1 MSIISIE
8 VPLYEVM
15 GFYDGPKKLISP
27 KGIHF
32 MLYAGYPGSPLN
44 GGRSNGKVDD
54 QRFQS
59 AELKKGTWFKRN
71 EEDIRNLRRLQDYFI
86 ECIQRANQEGVGV
99 QLTYTNYFCVDSEL
113 NEVNARPVRAMMESN
128 RKTGVQNRFIVANEQ
143 IENWILSMGAERDD
157 LIYSCTRFYFPDRKL
172 SRVERLAAYH
182 KAAQDYGIVVL
193 TPPDANLPE
202 QLVGLERD
210 DLPKFA
216 AVINSPCIEACN
228 SYWHYATHS
237 LWNIVTG
244 SDPSSP
250 QYPEFFRQYQEISK
264 RNDNHCT
271 REFNLADLERKVD
284 ILLSKGIRIL
294 KVARGHSQKI
304 LSDLLKSLSNGS

>member
-8 VPLYEVM
+8 APLYEVL
-15 GFYDGPKKLISP
+15 GFYDDPKKLISP

-32 MLYAGYPGSPLN
+32 MLYSGYPGSPLN

-54 QRFQS
+54 KRFQS
-59 AELKKGTWFKRN
+59 VRENGIGFKRD
-71 EEDIRNLRRLQDYFI
+71 EKDVRKLRNLQDYFI
-86 ECIQRANQEGVGV
+86 DSIQRANQEGVAV

-113 NEVNARPVRAMMESN
+113 NEENARPVRAMMESR
-128 RKTGVQNRFIVANEQ
+128 RKTGVQNRFIVANAQ
-143 IENWILSMGAERDD
+143 IGNWILSMGAERND

-172 SRVERLAAYH
+172 NREERLAAYH
-182 KAAQDYGIVVL
+182 DTAQDYGIVVL
-193 TPPDANLPE
+193 TPPDSNLPE
-202 QLVGLERD
+202 QLSRLERE

-216 AVINSPCIEACN
+216 AVVNSPCAETCN

-250 QYPEFFRQYQEISK
+250 QYPEFFRQYQEISE
-264 RNDNHCT
+264 RDDNYCT
-271 REFNLADLERKVD
+271 REFNPADLEAKVNL
-284 ILLSKGIRIL
+284 LLSNGIRIL

-304 LSDLLKSLSNGS
+304 LDDLLKSLSYGS